1 MPVTVID
8 RVEEALGKLG
18 GQAKNSDVIAQV
30 LRDAPETNLLSLR
43 NEVSRA
49 KRDHTDRFLDLGRG
63 RIGLR
68 AAADPSDEVTVE
80 EAPPEVR
87 AEKARE
93 ETLYE
98 PVKEFFLTNESA
110 TRIEIL
116 GGKLL
121 SKRWGNPD
129 LFGVTRPLPSSA
141 YKFAEEFV
149 AVEVKRDTKDL
160 VTAFGQAAAYLLFAH
175 RSYLVVPDAK
185 TEDFSRVDALCE
197 RMGIGL
203 VTFSE
208 NGGGGRYSFSEIL
221 RPRRAEPD
229 SYYLDEYLQ
238 RMRYDHVDA
247 FNAIMS

>member
-1 MPVTVID
+1 MAVTVID
-8 RVEEALGKLG
+8 RVEEALRKLG
-18 GQAKNSDVIAQV
+18 GQANNSDAIARV
-30 LRDAPETNLLSLR
+30 LLDAPETNLLTLR

-68 AAADPSDEVTVE
+68 ALSDAQEDVAVE

-93 ETLYE
+93 EALYE
-98 PVKEFFLTNESA
+98 PVREFFLANESA
-110 TRIEIL
+110 TRIEVL

-149 AVEVKRDTKDL
+149 AVEVKRDTRDL

-175 RSYLVVPDAK
+175 RSYLVVPEAK
-185 TEDFSRVDALCE
+185 SEDFSRVDALCE

-208 NGGGGRYSFSEIL
+208 PEKETYSFSELL

-229 SYYLDEYLQ
+229 FYYLDEYLQ
-238 RMRYDHVDA
+238 RMRKDHVDA